1 MTYRVIFYHKQ
12 ATSARTRF
20 LKFQDETIC
29 APGPLPKLSQIVKY
43 HSNSLIH
50 PASVLSQMEKIL
62 GFERGTLEA
71 EGEYLQTVEVPGETI
86 QIILANVAT
95 MDPPFDLAE
104 KIGASFIDL
113 TQARALPQVELEL
126 LRFAYE
132 LVLGG

>member
-29 APGPLPKLSQIVKY
+29 APGPLPKLSQIVDY

-50 PASVLSQMEKIL
+50 PAAVLSQMEKTL
-62 GFERGTLEA
+62 GFDKGTLDA

-86 QIILANVAT
+86 QIILANIAT
-95 MDPPFDLAE
+95 MDPPFDVVE
-104 KIGASFIDL
+104 KIGANFIDL
-113 TQARALPQVELEL
+113 TQARTLPQVELEL
-126 LRFAYE
+126 LRCAYE